1 MLPFNAFIT
10 IIFYSLLSLEL
21 SKKLTA
27 ELYSK
32 KIGLHFLLALSN
44 LPYLL
49 EVSRLLLNL

>member
-32 KIGLHFLLALSN
+32 KNRPAFLLALSN